1 MKSEG
6 IPKEAFREEN
16 LRLLMSYRRLRVKI
30 MTIRQALIPND
41 ARDFGFEDDRSPKIP
56 FSDRRFAS

>member
-41 ARDFGFEDDRSPKIP
+41 PEGFFGFEDDRSPKIP
-56 FSDRRFAS
+56 FSDRRFA